1 MNGLTV
7 LVFFIIGGATGA
19 AASPYSG
26 DSAKIVKPAKKQ
38 IVKKDKKPT
47 IFGFEIKP
55 VKKPK

>member
-19 AASPYSG
+19 AASPYE
-26 DSAKIVKPAKKQ
+26 DSAKIVKPAKKEV
-38 IVKKDKKPT
+38 VKKDKKPS
-47 IFGFEIKP
+47 FLGFEIRP

>member
-7 LVFFIIGGATGA
+7 LVFFILGGATGA
-19 AASPYSG
+19 AASPYG

-38 IVKKDKKPT
+38 VVKKDKKPT